1 MFYTHCMA
9 DAPQRFSVINDK
21 SLVDL
26 RKLIGVPIED
36 SLEPWCYEAS
46 RDNIRHWAH
55 GIGDDNPLWCD
66 PKYAAGT
73 EFGHVQAPPSFIF
86 PLNRS
91 FSGYVG
97 GMAGVHAMFAG
108 IDVTWHRPMMLGDS
122 FTTKVWL
129 KELVEHETRFAG
141 RSIQQIYRCEFFN
154 QNRALVAEGDSW
166 CFRTERDTARERGT
180 KYEAVKQRPPVKY
193 SREDL
198 AKIFALYEA
207 EEIRGATPRCIE
219 DVHVGDKLATMV
231 KGPMTVTGFIA
242 FAQGWGGLYIRA
254 NKMAWKQL
262 QKHPGLGILNKF
274 GIPDVPE
281 RVHWEDDLAT
291 LVGTP
296 AAYDYGPERCSWMSH
311 HLTNWMGDAG
321 FLRKLEVKIRRHN
334 PVGDTLYING
344 EVTRTFAEAG
354 AHYAEIAQRAENQD
368 GELSVLGTG
377 IIRLP
382 TRAKK

>member
-1 MFYTHCMA
+1 MA
-9 DAPQRFSVINDK
+9 EPQQRFSLINDK
-21 SLVDL
+21 NLADL
-26 RKLIGVPIED
+26 RKLLGVPIED
-36 SLEPWCYEAS
+36 SLEPWCYEAT

-55 GIGDDNPLWCD
+55 GIGDDNPLWCE
-66 PKYAAGT
+66 PEYAATSNGRAA
-73 EFGHVQAPPSFIF
+73 APPSFIF
-86 PLNRS
+86 TLNRS

-97 GMAGVHAMFAG
+97 GLPGVHAMFAG
-108 IDVTWHRPMMLGDS
+108 IDVAWHRPMLLGDQ
-122 FTTKVWL
+122 FTTKAWL

-141 RSIQQIYRCEFFN
+141 RAIQQIYRCEFYN
-154 QNRALVAEGDSW
+154 QRGEMVAEGDSW

-180 KYEAVKQRPPVKY
+180 KYDEVKKKDPVHY
-193 SREDL
+193 SRDDL

-207 EEIRGATPRCIE
+207 EEIRGANPRYIE
-219 DVHVGDKLATMV
+219 DVKVGDKLQTMA

-254 NKMAWKQL
+254 NKLAYKQL
-262 QKHPGLGILNKF
+262 QKHPGLGIPNKF

-291 LVGTP
+291 QVGTP

-311 HLTNWMGDAG
+311 HLTNWMGDGG

-334 PVGDTLYING
+334 PVGDTLYIEG
-344 EVTRTFAEAG
+344 EVTRTFAAGG
-354 AHYAEIAQRAENQD
+354 AHYAEVAQRAVNQD
-368 GELSVLGTG
+368 SELSVLATG

-382 TRAKK
+382 SRAKK